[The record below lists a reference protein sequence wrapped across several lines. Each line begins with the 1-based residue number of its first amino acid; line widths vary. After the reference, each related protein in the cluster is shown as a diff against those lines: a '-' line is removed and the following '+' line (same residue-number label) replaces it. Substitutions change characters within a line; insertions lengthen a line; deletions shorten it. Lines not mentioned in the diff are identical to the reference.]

1 MKPFLLAPSYQ
12 DYLWGGERLKQE
24 YHKQTDLYP
33 LAESWEL
40 SAHPDGPSVIASGE
54 LSGMPFSQFAAEYPQ
69 LLGHAYAGK
78 QEFPLLIKL
87 IDAEKVLSIQVHPD
101 DDYAREFENGQQG
114 KEEMWYLLDCKEGA
128 SLYFGFREQISREE
142 FGRRLSDGTITEV
155 LNRVPVK
162 KGDVFFI
169 EAGIIH
175 AIGEGI
181 VVAEIQQNSN
191 LTYRVH
197 DFNRLGPDG
206 KSRSLQLDKALAVT
220 SLAPSKPQ
228 QQAAAG
234 PVREQ
239 PGQFRV
245 KPLVRC
251 RRFSVDLVQVE
262 AAYTHPVDPASFVS
276 ILCVEGAGTL
286 RWKEESLSMQKGDSI
301 FVPSDC
307 EQVSLMGTGEYLF
320 TYL

>member
-142 FGRRLSDGTITEV
+142 FGQKRGCLFHRSRHHPCDRRRD
-155 LNRVPVK
+155 R
-162 KGDVFFI
+162 
-169 EAGIIH
+169 
-175 AIGEGI
+175 
-181 VVAEIQQNSN
+181 
-191 LTYRVH
+191 
-197 DFNRLGPDG
+197 
-206 KSRSLQLDKALAVT
+206 
-220 SLAPSKPQ
+220 
-228 QQAAAG
+228 
-234 PVREQ
+234 
-239 PGQFRV
+239 
-245 KPLVRC
+245 RC
-251 RRFSVDLVQVE
+251 
-262 AAYTHPVDPASFVS
+262 
-276 ILCVEGAGTL
+276 
-286 RWKEESLSMQKGDSI
+286 
-301 FVPSDC
+301 
-307 EQVSLMGTGEYLF
+307 
-320 TYL
+320 